1 MAIATADWGSQAG
14 SGLQAIQIKGTANS
28 TSKAATLMGNTA
40 CKKEATGAGAGCH
53 LIDNLPVILSQAA
66 AECQNTSDGGN
77 EIRWDYY

>member
-1 MAIATADWGSQAG
+1 
-14 SGLQAIQIKGTANS
+14 
-28 TSKAATLMGNTA
+28 MGNTA
-40 CKKEATGAGAGCH
+40 CSKESTGAGAGCH